1 MQIIQSFVYM
11 LCFLTCFAAMLLLLQ
26 SFRRNGSRLL
36 LWSVLA
42 FIALAINNLILFVDI
57 VLLPDISLLPLRELT
72 AFAGVAILLYGFIW
86 EVD

>member
-1 MQIIQSFVYM
+1 MQIIQSSVYM

-42 FIALAINNLILFVDI
+42 FVALAINNLILFVDI

>member
-57 VLLPDISLLPLRELT
+57 VLLPDINLLSLRELT